1 MMVWDDKFYDEPI
14 NKIKAQL
21 NSTKCNGIM
30 FIEHNW
36 RQLKKSVEW
45 YERQCSLVD
54 YDQDTILREID
65 LQRIQGNEGSP
76 FKKSALVFITR
87 NMKEPI
93 EKVDL
98 SKNLSPIC
106 IYEKLNRKIGY
117 ILSVDF

>member
-1 MMVWDDKFYDEPI
+1 
-14 NKIKAQL
+14 
-21 NSTKCNGIM
+21 M